1 MGDIKLMLSSMAG
14 SVGEAI
20 VQRTSLGRQV
30 KEDIEKAT
38 DGNFKALGTRIIFEQ
53 GDELRNEQQ
62 LLDVVSD
69 AATEAAVLLIRGGP
83 YDATYTVNVSY
94 NGPRNV
100 TILGGFA
107 RLTSGDFPIEWDSSD
122 SKKCSFTVH
131 RRGGT
136 IWSAA
141 SKAAGTEVE
150 EDLEEKYEVEF
161 LGDGPEDGFKGRFQ
175 RTHEGGLSIRGRVA
189 KE

>member
-1 MGDIKLMLSSMAG
+1 MGDINLMLSSIAG
-14 SVGEAI
+14 PVGEVI

-131 RRGGT
+131 TISSADGG
-136 IWSAA
+136 
-141 SKAAGTEVE
+141 
-150 EDLEEKYEVEF
+150 DLEETYEVEF
-161 LGDGPEDGFKGRFQ
+161 LGDGPENGLKGKFQ
-175 RTHEGGLSIRGRVA
+175 QTHEFLGDGPEISIRGSVA